1 MFEKLKE
8 KLAGLD
14 YEKSVKSFFA
24 KCRWFNIQLTTAFG
38 IVTTI
43 HWSVPAFLLLLL
55 FVDPLQA
62 GIAAMAF
69 LSVVPHEYGHALA
82 ARWFGIKTKA
92 IVLYP
97 LGGVAMLIPNKEI
110 KLERWREFVV
120 AAAGPA
126 VSLGLALLGLIM
138 SLAATRPNPA
148 HFTVQDINFWF
159 WLFVVNAV
167 MFLFNMIPA
176 FPMDGGRMLRAVI
189 NLFVG
194 HVRSTQYAYYC
205 SFVFCFLIGTLGI
218 IKGYFSLT
226 ITMMVVHILGGL
238 EYANVKRQAAQEEKT

>member
-176 FPMDGGRMLRAVI
+176 FPMDGGECCGRSSICLSVTSAVR
-189 NLFVG
+189 NTPTTA
-194 HVRSTQYAYYC
+194 RS
-205 SFVFCFLIGTLGI
+205 SFV
-218 IKGYFSLT
+218 SLLARLASSKAT
-226 ITMMVVHILGGL
+226 SRSRLP
-238 EYANVKRQAAQEEKT
+238 